1 MPPDVEVNPHQYGN
15 GHGEKTVKVAQ
26 GLENMALTTAMD
38 RPARV
43 STRINENGHGGHA
56 ANGPVDFF

>member
-1 MPPDVEVNPHQYGN
+1 MV
-15 GHGEKTVKVAQ
+15 EKTVKVPQ

-43 STRINENGHGGHA
+43 RIRIKRTATEA
-56 ANGPVDFF
+56 TPPISC